1 MTQPS
6 WAQHE
11 RVVQAR
17 ERSGVF
23 DALVLAIERFRLHRT
38 GRHSALVAH
47 YGFMS
52 LFPLALVF
60 ATVLGFVLQGNPE
73 LRKRILDTAFRDIP
87 IIGPELQADP
97 TRLRGDIVV
106 LIVGT
111 LVTLW
116 AGLRAFNV
124 LQTALDDIADVPLH
138 QRPNLLRTRGRS
150 LIGVLIVGVAQLG
163 ATVVAGLS
171 GVGGVENVHRLLL
184 VLATFAINAIA
195 IAATYRFLC
204 SARPP
209 WQRVRVGAMIAGFS
223 FAVLQ
228 VVGTTFVARAIAN
241 ASPVYGAFA
250 SVIGLL
256 TWLNVHAMALL
267 LGAELKGVLLTR
279 SMGRTAAQP
288 AERTEPSEMI

>member
-11 RVVQAR
+11 RIVQAR
-17 ERSGVF
+17 ERWGVV
-23 DALVLAIERFRLHRT
+23 DAAMLAIDRFRLHRT

-60 ATVLGFVLQGNPE
+60 TTVLGFVLQGNPG
-73 LRKRILDTAFRDIP
+73 LRKRILESAFRDIP
-87 IIGPELQADP
+87 IIGPDLQADP
-97 TRLRGDIVV
+97 TRLRGDVVV
-106 LIVGT
+106 LLVGT

-124 LQTALDDIADVPLH
+124 LQTALDDIADVPLAR
-138 QRPNLLRTRGRS
+138 RPNLLRTRARS
-150 LIGVLIVGVAQLG
+150 LVGVLIVGAAQLS

-171 GVGGVENVHRLLL
+171 GVGGVQSVHRALL
-184 VLATFAINAIA
+184 VLATFALNATA

-204 SARPP
+204 TARPE
-209 WQRVRVGAMIAGFS
+209 WRAVRPGALAAGFA

-256 TWLNVHAMALL
+256 TWLSVHSMSLL
-267 LGAELKGVLLTR
+267 LGAELNGVLQTR
-279 SMGRTAAQP
+279 RNGGSDGGN
-288 AERTEPSEMI
+288 AELPSEPI

>member
-11 RVVQAR
+11 RIVQAR
-17 ERSGVF
+17 EQWGIV
-23 DALVLAIERFRLHRT
+23 DALVLAIERFRVHRT

-60 ATVLGFVLQGNPE
+60 TTVLGFVLQGNPE
-73 LRKRILDTAFRDIP
+73 LRERILKTAFRDIP
-87 IIGPELQADP
+87 IIGPDLQMDP
-97 TRLRGDIVV
+97 DRLRGDV
-106 LIVGT
+106 LVLVIGT
-111 LVTLW
+111 LITLW

-124 LQTALDDIADVPLH
+124 LQTALDDIADVPLNA
-138 QRPNLLRTRGRS
+138 RPNLLRTRVRS
-150 LIGVLIVGVAQLG
+150 LRGVLILGATQLG

-171 GVGGVENVHRLLL
+171 GVGGVQNVHRVLLM
-184 VLATFAINAIA
+184 LATFALNAAA

-204 SARPP
+204 TARPT
-209 WQRVRVGAMIAGFS
+209 WREVRPGALWAGFA

-256 TWLNVHAMALL
+256 TWLSVHAMALL
-267 LGAELKGVLLTR
+267 LGAELNGVLFTR
-279 SMGRTAAQP
+279 RLGRAEPQP
-288 AERTEPSEMI
+288 TEPI

>member
-17 ERSGVF
+17 EQWGVV
-23 DALVLAIERFRLHRT
+23 DALVLAVERFRLHRT

-60 ATVLGFVLQGNPE
+60 TTVLGFVLQGNPE
-73 LRKRILDTAFRDIP
+73 LRRRILETAFRDIP
-87 IIGPELQADP
+87 IIGPDLEMDP
-97 TRLRGDIVV
+97 DRLRGDVVV
-106 LIVGT
+106 LLVGT
-111 LVTLW
+111 LITLW

-138 QRPNLLRTRGRS
+138 TRPNLLRTRLRS
-150 LIGVLIVGVAQLG
+150 LRGVLILGATQLG

-171 GVGGVENVHRLLL
+171 GVGGVQNVHRLLL
-184 VLATFAINAIA
+184 VLATFALNAGA
-195 IAATYRFLC
+195 IAATYHYLC
-204 SARPP
+204 TARPS
-209 WQRVRVGAMIAGFS
+209 WREVRPGALAAGFA

-256 TWLNVHAMALL
+256 TWLSVHAMALL
-267 LGAELKGVLLTR
+267 LGAELNGVLHTR
-279 SMGRTAAQP
+279 RRGRAEQQP
-288 AERTEPSEMI
+288 FEPV